1 MEKLVLEMLSIGII
15 RPSNSPYSTPVLLVK
30 KNEGSW
36 RMCINYC
43 ALNKITIKDKFPIL
57 VIDELADAQYFPS

>member
-15 RPSNSPYSTPVLLVK
+15 RPSNSPYSTLVLLVK

-57 VIDELADAQYFPS
+57 VIDELVDAQYFPS

>member
-57 VIDELADAQYFPS
+57 VIDELVDAQYFPS